1 MTRDTAPALDGGGVL
16 CVYYKVDAAQHAPLL
31 ARVRAFQ
38 AMCSE
43 RWPGLECELLQR
55 PQAAQGVET
64 WMEIY
69 RGPARAE
76 SPGQLVLDDELIDA
90 IERAAAAADLP
101 LPRQVEYFIDIVP

>member
-16 CVYYKVDAAQHAPLL
+16 CVYYKVDAVQHAALVH
-31 ARVRAFQ
+31 RVRAFQ
-38 AMCSE
+38 ATCSQ

-69 RGPARAE
+69 RGSAHAA

-90 IERAAAAADLP
+90 IERAAAAAGLP
-101 LPRQVEYFIDIVP
+101 PLRQVEHFIDIVT

>member
-16 CVYYKVDAAQHAPLL
+16 CVYYKVNAAQHAPLL

-43 RWPGLECELLQR
+43 RWPGLECALLQR
-55 PQAAQGVET
+55 PQAAPGVET
-64 WMEIY
+64 WREIY

-90 IERAAAAADLP
+90 IERAAAAANLP
-101 LPRQVEYFIDIVP
+101 LPRHVERFIDIVT

>member
-16 CVYYKVDAAQHAPLL
+16 CVYYKVDAVQHAALVH
-31 ARVRAFQ
+31 RVRAFQ
-38 AMCSE
+38 ATCSQ